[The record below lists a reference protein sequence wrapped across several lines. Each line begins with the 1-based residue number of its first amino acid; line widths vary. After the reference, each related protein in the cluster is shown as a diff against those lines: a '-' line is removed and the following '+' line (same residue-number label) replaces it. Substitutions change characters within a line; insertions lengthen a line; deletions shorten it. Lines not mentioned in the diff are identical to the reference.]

1 MIRLI
6 TRRIYRHGLDALERG
21 DLDALL
27 ARFDDRCTL
36 TFVGDTPLGASLA
49 GTADIR
55 RWFERF
61 VRLVPTPTF
70 RVRHSLVNGPL
81 WNQRLAAHVTIH
93 STVAGE
99 PYENQFAHFLRLRWG
114 RVVDDVIIE
123 DSQRWDRA
131 CQRLVAVGVT
141 EAAAPPM
148 GH

>member
-36 TFVGDTPLGASLA
+36 TFVGDTPLGASLT

-61 VRLVPTPTF
+61 VRLVPAPTF
-70 RVRHSLVNGPL
+70 RVRYSLVNGPL
-81 WNQRLAAHVTIH
+81 WNQRLV
-93 STVAGE
+93 
-99 PYENQFAHFLRLRWG
+99 AHFLRLRWG
-114 RVVDDVIIE
+114 TVVDDVIIE

-148 GH
+148 SA